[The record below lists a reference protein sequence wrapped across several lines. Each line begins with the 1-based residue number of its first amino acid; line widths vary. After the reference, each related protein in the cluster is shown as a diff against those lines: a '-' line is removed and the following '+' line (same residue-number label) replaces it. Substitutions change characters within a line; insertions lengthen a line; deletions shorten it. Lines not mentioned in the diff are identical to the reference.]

1 MNDQLVTDSRTA
13 AKKMSAMDS
22 LVVLEKEFAT
32 LRDRY
37 DNRRPHRFH
46 YVRANNIQNI
56 RREDRE
62 TQSRAGTADW
72 AKSYPSRIPAST

>member
-1 MNDQLVTDSRTA
+1 MIKHAMYNLLVTDSRIA

-37 DNRRPHRFH
+37 D
-46 YVRANNIQNI
+46 
-56 RREDRE
+56 
-62 TQSRAGTADW
+62 
-72 AKSYPSRIPAST
+72 SYYSTSCRIALC